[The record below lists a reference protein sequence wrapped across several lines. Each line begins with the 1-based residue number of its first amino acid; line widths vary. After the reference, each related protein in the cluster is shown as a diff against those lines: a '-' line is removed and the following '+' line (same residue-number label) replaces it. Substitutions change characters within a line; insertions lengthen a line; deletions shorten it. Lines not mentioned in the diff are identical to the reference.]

1 MLLSLLKGL
10 KKVNIADDE
19 TAWQAIYRLRYRVY
33 VDELKKKNIK
43 HLDVENKILIEPEDT
58 LPGVTL
64 FYTGKK
70 ENPTATFRI
79 NIYDYDDAPSNVRE
93 RFSLDI
99 FPEFKGKKIVELGR
113 WIIDPAHRGSLL
125 MLSMVV
131 QVYKSCIEQ
140 KVDLAF
146 LYCAP
151 GMARLY
157 KRFGYRPYAGKLVPT
172 EDGLRI
178 PMIFIL
184 SDVNFLRQAK
194 SPLTSIGRRHYGK
207 GRGDVL
213 DIAAVKDRLGDGAAP
228 FKVGEKAIWSSL
240 EEEFVRT
247 QKEQNVIFDNIS
259 DEEMRLLSKR
269 GVLIDVPTG
278 EAVLNEGLV
287 EREMFIIIKGTFEVK
302 SKEGQHIAFLG
313 QGEVFGEMAFFSND
327 GVRTASV
334 TSCEDG
340 SVLMLRRKFID
351 ELMVKDAP
359 LAAKLLLNISR
370 ILAGRCA
377 TMLA

>member
-1 MLLSLLKGL
+1 
-10 KKVNIADDE
+10 
-19 TAWQAIYRLRYRVY
+19 
-33 VDELKKKNIK
+33 
-43 HLDVENKILIEPEDT
+43 
-58 LPGVTL
+58 
-64 FYTGKK
+64 
-70 ENPTATFRI
+70 
-79 NIYDYDDAPSNVRE
+79 
-93 RFSLDI
+93 
-99 FPEFKGKKIVELGR
+99 
-113 WIIDPAHRGSLL
+113 
-125 MLSMVV
+125 
-131 QVYKSCIEQ
+131 
-140 KVDLAF
+140 
-146 LYCAP
+146 
-151 GMARLY
+151 
-157 KRFGYRPYAGKLVPT
+157 
-172 EDGLRI
+172 
-178 PMIFIL
+178 
-184 SDVNFLRQAK
+184 
-194 SPLTSIGRRHYGK
+194 RRHYGK